1 LPAPKRVGRSADPA
15 LQPPPLAG
23 LDETANAEI
32 LGQFVP
38 SLATMPEIQ
47 VQRNARV
54 IQVRKRDLP
63 RSWDALPLAA
73 SEIAGVPS
81 LWATAKAAERW
92 LVKNPP
98 EAQRD
103 IIRFLPWR
111 MVDKKSSTI
120 VTVSSGGEQIDDLLN
135 GLVGAVVGGF
145 ELAGR
150 LVLGVGAVVEAAV
163 GEWAAKP
170 FVEEQKEQGNL
181 NPFGGETVGVAGTVA
196 LQQAVPLELA

>member
-1 LPAPKRVGRSADPA
+1 MGRSADPA
-15 LQPPPLAG
+15 LQPAPLAG

-103 IIRFLPWR
+103 IIRVWGLLAHRPLGQTSWSKALVGTR
-111 MVDKKSSTI
+111 GR
-120 VTVSSGGEQIDDLLN
+120 SGG
-135 GLVGAVVGGF
+135 GARAGAGGW
-145 ELAGR
+145 GPR
-150 LVLGVGAVVEAAV
+150 V
-163 GEWAAKP
+163 
-170 FVEEQKEQGNL
+170 
-181 NPFGGETVGVAGTVA
+181 FG
-196 LQQAVPLELA
+196 